1 MKNVNH
7 CMLRAV
13 QVTACAL
20 LGWTGCA
27 GSTSNQDLAA
37 PTQSTTSAAVPTAN
51 GTYDRS
57 MDPGASNASGG
68 TTAMPMTTPIATN
81 AAILVDTTPPPEAPL
96 TDGQIALIVSDVDRS
111 EIDAG
116 KLAQSHGQ
124 SAKVRQFGHQM
135 VTAHSAVEAQLN
147 TLVKAQSISPADSSI
162 STQLKDQSQ
171 TTNQSLMGQS
181 GTDFDR
187 AYLAAQIQGHQDV
200 LQLLDNK
207 LIPQAQNPKL
217 KADLEGIRTKVVGHI
232 QMAKDARAAL
242 PSP

>member
-13 QVTACAL
+13 QVSTCVW
-20 LGWTGCA
+20 LGWAGCA
-27 GSTSNQDLAA
+27 GSTSNQDVAA

-68 TTAMPMTTPIATN
+68 TTEMHPTMPIATN
-81 AAILVDTTPPPEAPL
+81 AAILVDTTPPEAPL

-116 KLAQSHGQ
+116 KLAQSHAQ

-135 VTAHSAVEAQLN
+135 VIMHSAVEAQLN
-147 TLVKAQSISPADSSI
+147 TLVKAQGISPADSSI

-181 GTDFDR
+181 GSDFDR
-187 AYLAAQIQGHQDV
+187 AYLAAQLQGHQDV

-232 QMAKDARAAL
+232 QMAKDAQAAL